1 MIGRAALF
9 ALAMAEL
16 IVAGANPARAQPFPS
31 RPLTMIVPFAPGGPT
46 DTIGRIIAERMRA
59 ALASEASGQRGNSI
73 VRAHSASKDARERAD
88 DTRPEP
94 GSSARGSLGQPV
106 VIENVTGA
114 GGSIGVGRVVRSAAD
129 GYTIGIGNSSS
140 HVFNGAIYSLQ
151 YDLLN
156 DLEPVALLCSQPLLI
171 VAKKAMP
178 ADDLKGLIAWLKANP
193 DKASQGTPGAG
204 TAAHITGAFFQ
215 KQTGTRFAFVPY
227 RGTGPAMQDLVA
239 GQIDLMIDTPTNSL
253 PHARTGAIKIY
264 AVTNQH
270 RLDAAPDIPTVDEAG
285 LPGFHFAFWQ
295 ALWVPKGTPKD
306 IVARLNAA
314 VVETLDDAG
323 VRQKFAEQGQ
333 DIPTRDQQT
342 PQALGAFHKAEI
354 EKWWPVVK
362 AANIKAE

>member
-1 MIGRAALF
+1 MIVKTTRL
-9 ALAMAEL
+9 ALAMAGL
-16 IVAGANPARAQPFPS
+16 AIVGAGPAAAQSFPTH
-31 RPLTMIVPFAPGGPT
+31 PLTMIVPFAPGGPT

-59 ALASEASGQRGNSI
+59 
-73 VRAHSASKDARERAD
+73 
-88 DTRPEP
+88 P
-94 GSSARGSLGQPV
+94 LGQPV

-114 GGSIGVGRVVRSAAD
+114 GGSIGVGRVVRTAPD
-129 GYTIGIGNSSS
+129 GYTISIGNSSS

-215 KQTGTRFAFVPY
+215 RQTGTRFAFVPY

-239 GQIDLMIDTPTNSL
+239 GQIDFMIDTPTNSL
-253 PHARTGAIKIY
+253 PHARNSAIKIS
-264 AVTNQH
+264 AVTNPH

-295 ALWVPKGTPKD
+295 ALWVPKDTPKD

-314 VVETLDDAG
+314 VVETLADAG

-333 DIPTRDQQT
+333 DVPTREQQT

>member
-1 MIGRAALF
+1 MIGRAALR
-9 ALAMAEL
+9 ALALAAL
-16 IVAGANPARAQPFPS
+16 AIAGAVPATAQPFPA
-31 RPLTMIVPFAPGGPT
+31 RPLNMIVPFAPGGPT
-46 DTIGRIIAERMRA
+46 DTIGRIIAER
-59 ALASEASGQRGNSI
+59 
-73 VRAHSASKDARERAD
+73 VRA
-88 DTRPEP
+88 P
-94 GSSARGSLGQPV
+94 LGQPV
-106 VIENVTGA
+106 IIENVTGA
-114 GGSIGVGRVVRSAAD
+114 GGSIGVGRVVRAAPD
-129 GYTIGIGNSSS
+129 GYTISIGNSSS

-178 ADDLKGLIAWLKANP
+178 ADDLKGFIAWLQANP

-227 RGTGPAMQDLVA
+227 RGTGPAMQDLIA
-239 GQIDLMIDTPTNSL
+239 GQIDFMIDTPTNSL
-253 PHARTGAIKIY
+253 PHARTGAIKVY
-264 AVTNQH
+264 AVTDTH
-270 RLDAAPDIPTVDEAG
+270 RLAAAPDIPTVDEAG

-295 ALWVPKGTPKD
+295 ALWVPKGAPKE

-314 VVETLDDAG
+314 VVETLADPG
-323 VRQKFAEQGQ
+323 VRQRFAEQGQ
-333 DIPTRDQQT
+333 GIPTREQQT

-354 EKWWPVVK
+354 EKWWPIVK